1 MWLKSM
7 VDDVVYVPR
16 ARRISFDMLV
26 RYRHHGQRA
35 TGLVK
40 DLTCGGA
47 RIEGLSGLRVDESIT
62 LYLPGLK
69 PKDARVAWVAGY
81 AAGLEFERPL
91 HPDIF
96 ETLVLHHA
104 TSRERTSADETP
116 VTDPAFIAAPSV
128 SHARANPLPRS
139 LRSAA

>member
-16 ARRISFDMLV
+16 ARRVSFDMLV
-26 RYRHHGQRA
+26 RYRHNGQRA
-35 TGLVK
+35 IGLIK
-40 DLTCGGA
+40 DLNCGGA

-69 PKDARVAWVAGY
+69 PKEARVAWVSGLAS
-81 AAGLEFERPL
+81 GLEFERAL

-96 ETLVLHHA
+96 EQLVLHHA
-104 TSRERTSADETP
+104 TSRERTAADEALAAT
-116 VTDPAFIAAPSV
+116 AAPTAPV
-128 SHARANPLPRS
+128 AALTHVPARPRFG